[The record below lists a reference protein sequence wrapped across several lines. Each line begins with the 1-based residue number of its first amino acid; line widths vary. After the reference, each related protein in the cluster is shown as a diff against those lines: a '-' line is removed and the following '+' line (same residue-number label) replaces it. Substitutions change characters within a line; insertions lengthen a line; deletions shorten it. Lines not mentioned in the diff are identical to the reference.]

1 MKATPVILG
10 MALATSALGTL
21 AAPVAAAEDGYYMA
35 PAAQREWFQA
45 GTFELQDE
53 AQTAKLER
61 EGFPQYAD

>member
-1 MKATPVILG
+1 MKATPLILA

-21 AAPVAAAEDGYYMA
+21 AAPVAAAEDSYMA
-35 PAAQREWFQA
+35 PDAQREWFQA